1 MDIKL
6 NFFGAA
12 RNVTGSCYY
21 LEANGMRLLVD
32 CGLYQ
37 ERDLKA
43 RNWADFPV
51 PADTIDAV
59 LLTHAHLDHCG
70 RLPKLVKEG
79 FSGTVFA
86 TSATAEI
93 ANIIML
99 DSAHIQ
105 EEDIKH
111 KKRRHERSGKKSP
124 FPYEPLYTME
134 DAEKVNTLF
143 NKAKYNTKVPIGEGV
158 TAEFREAGHVFG
170 SSSIRLEVEQGGET
184 RSILFSGDVGRWDL
198 PIMRAP
204 FQYEH
209 ADYVLIESTY
219 GDRVHEDV
227 ADIPGELERV
237 INETHKAG
245 GNVVIPSFALERTQ
259 ELLYH
264 LNNLLNEDRIPHLVA
279 FVDSPMAIKVTEVF
293 KKHPELFDEET
304 MAQVRAGDK
313 PCDFPGLTM
322 SQTVDQSK
330 SINHIKGTAIII
342 AGSGMCT
349 GGRIKHHL
357 KNNIDR
363 PESTILFVGYQAVGT
378 LGRIIL
384 DKPESVRIFGEEHL
398 IKARIER
405 ISGFSAHADQNELFR
420 WISSIKE
427 PPRKVFITH
436 GEESQATA
444 FQKFLTDKTGW
455 TCVVPEYE
463 QEVVL
468 D

>member
-1 MDIKL
+1 MEIKL

-12 RNVTGSCYY
+12 KNVTGSCYF
-21 LEANGMRLLVD
+21 LEANGVRLLVD

-37 ERDLKA
+37 ERDLTP

-51 PADTIDAV
+51 PPNTIDAV

-79 FSGTVFA
+79 FSGKIYA
-86 TSATAEI
+86 TAATAEI
-93 ANIIML
+93 SNIIML

-111 KKRRHERSGKKSP
+111 KQRRHEKSGKKSP
-124 FPYEPLYTME
+124 FPYEPLYTTE
-134 DAEKVNTLF
+134 DAEKTNTFF
-143 NKAKYNTKVPIGEGV
+143 NKVRYNSKIEIGSGI

-170 SSSIRLEVEQGGET
+170 SSMIRVAVEQGGET
-184 RSILFSGDVGRWDL
+184 RTILFSGDVGRWDL
-198 PIMRAP
+198 PIMRDPAQ
-204 FQYEH
+204 FEQ

-219 GDRVHEDV
+219 GDRVHGEV
-227 ADIPGELERV
+227 ADIPGELERI
-237 INETHKAG
+237 INETVEAG
-245 GNVVIPSFALERTQ
+245 GNVIIPSFALERTQ

-264 LNNLLNEDRIPHLVA
+264 LNGLLKEERIPKLKA

-293 KKHPELFDEET
+293 KKHPELFDDET
-304 MAQVRAGDK
+304 MEQLKAGDK
-313 PCDFPGLTM
+313 PCDFPGLTLTR
-322 SQTVDQSK
+322 SVDESK
-330 SINHIKGTAIII
+330 AIAKAGGTSIII

-349 GGRIKHHL
+349 GGRVKHHL
-357 KNNIDR
+357 KSNIDR
-363 PESTILFVGYQAVGT
+363 PESTILFVGYQAFGT
-378 LGRIIL
+378 LGRRIL
-384 DKPESVRIFGEEHL
+384 EKPETVRIFGEEYPV
-398 IKARIER
+398 KARIER
-405 ISGFSAHADQNELFR
+405 ISGFSAHADQNELHR
-420 WISSIKE
+420 WISSLKT
-427 PPRKVFITH
+427 PPRKVFVTH

-455 TCVVPEYE
+455 KCVVPEYE

>member
-12 RNVTGSCYY
+12 KNVTGSCYFV
-21 LEANGMRLLVD
+21 EANGVRLLVD

-37 ERDLKA
+37 ERDLKP

-51 PADTIDAV
+51 PPNTIDAV

-79 FSGTVFA
+79 FKGKIFA
-86 TSATAEI
+86 TSATADI
-93 ANIIML
+93 ASIIML

-124 FPYEPLYTME
+124 FPYEPLYTKE
-134 DAEKVNTLF
+134 DAEKAKSLF
-143 NKAKYNTKVPIGEGV
+143 VKAAYDTKIEVGSGI

-170 SSSIRLEVEQGGET
+170 SSMIRLAVEQDGET
-184 RSILFSGDVGRWDL
+184 RTILFSGDVGRWDL
-198 PIMRAP
+198 PIMRDP
-204 FQYEH
+204 SQFEQ

-219 GDRVHEDV
+219 GDRTHGEV
-227 ADIPGELERV
+227 ASIPGELERI

-245 GNVVIPSFALERTQ
+245 GNVIIPSFSLERTQ

-264 LNNLLNEDRIPHLVA
+264 LNNLLNEDRIPKLPA
-279 FVDSPMAIKVTEVF
+279 FVDSPMAIKITEVF
-293 KKHPELFDEET
+293 KKHPELFDDET
-304 MAQVRAGDK
+304 MALLNAGDH
-313 PCDFPGLTM
+313 PCDFPGLVM
-322 SQTVDQSK
+322 SRTVDQSK
-330 SINHIKGTAIII
+330 AIADTPGTAIII

-349 GGRIKHHL
+349 GGRVKHHL
-357 KNNIDR
+357 KVNVYR
-363 PESTILFVGYQAVGT
+363 PESTILFVGYQAFGT
-378 LGRIIL
+378 LGRHIL
-384 DKPESVRIFGEEHL
+384 EKPETIRIFGEEHEL
-398 IKARIER
+398 KARIER
-405 ISGFSAHADQNELFR
+405 ISGFSAHADKNELHS
-420 WISSIKE
+420 WISSLKT

-436 GEESQATA
+436 GEEKAAEA
-444 FQKFLTDKTGW
+444 FQKFLSEKTGW
-455 TCVVPEYE
+455 ECIVPEYE

>member
-12 RNVTGSCYY
+12 KNVTGSCYFV
-21 LEANGMRLLVD
+21 EANGVRLLVD

-37 ERDLKA
+37 ERDLKP

-51 PADTIDAV
+51 PPATIDAV

-79 FSGTVFA
+79 FKGKIYA

-93 ANIIML
+93 ASIIML

-111 KKRRHERSGKKSP
+111 KKKRHERAGKKSP

-134 DAEKVNTLF
+134 DAEKTITMF
-143 NKAKYNTKVPIGEGV
+143 SKVGYDAPASVGEGM

-170 SSSIRLEVEQGGET
+170 SSMIRLAVEQGGET
-184 RSILFSGDVGRWDL
+184 RTILFSGDVGRWDL
-198 PIMRAP
+198 PIMRDP
-204 FQYEH
+204 SQFGQ

-219 GDRVHEDV
+219 GDRTHGEV
-227 ADIPGELERV
+227 ASIPGELERI
-237 INETHKAG
+237 INETHQAG
-245 GNVVIPSFALERTQ
+245 GNVIIPSFSLERTQ

-264 LNNLLNEDRIPHLVA
+264 LNNLLKEDRIPKLPA
-279 FVDSPMAIKVTEVF
+279 FVDSPMAIKITEVF
-293 KKHPELFDEET
+293 KKHPELFDDET
-304 MAQVRAGDK
+304 MAMLNAGDH

-322 SQTVDQSK
+322 SRTVDQSK
-330 SINHIKGTAIII
+330 AIADTPGTAIII

-349 GGRIKHHL
+349 GGRVKHHL
-357 KNNIDR
+357 KANLAR
-363 PESTILFVGYQAVGT
+363 PESTILFVGYQAFGT
-378 LGRIIL
+378 LGRHIL
-384 DKPESVRIFGEEHL
+384 EKPETIRIFGEEYEL
-398 IKARIER
+398 KARVER
-405 ISGFSAHADQNELFR
+405 ISGFSAHADKEELHQ
-420 WISSIKE
+420 WISSLKT

-436 GEESQATA
+436 GEEKAAMA
-444 FQKFLTDKTGW
+444 FQKFLSEKTGW
-455 TCVVPEYE
+455 DCVVPEYE
-463 QEVVL
+463 QEVRL
-468 D
+468 S

>member
-12 RNVTGSCYY
+12 KNVTGSCYY
-21 LEANGMRLLVD
+21 LEANGVRLLVD

-37 ERDLKA
+37 ERDLKP

-51 PADTIDAV
+51 PPDTIDAV

-79 FSGTVFA
+79 FRGKVFA

-111 KKRRHERSGKKSP
+111 KKRRHERKGKKSP

-134 DAEKVNTLF
+134 DAEKVNTMF
-143 NKAKYNTKVPIGEGV
+143 NKVKYNTKVPVEEGI

-170 SSSIRLEVEQGGET
+170 SSSIRVEVEQGGET
-184 RSILFSGDVGRWDL
+184 RTILFSGDVGRWDL
-198 PIMRAP
+198 PIMRDP

-227 ADIPGELERV
+227 ADIPGELEKV
-237 INETHKAG
+237 INETHAAG

-279 FVDSPMAIKVTEVF
+279 FVDSPMAIKITDVF
-293 KKHPELFDEET
+293 KKHPNLYDEET
-304 MAQVRAGDK
+304 MEQIRAGDK

-322 SQTVDQSK
+322 SRTVDQSK

-357 KNNIDR
+357 KNNIGR
-363 PESTILFVGYQAVGT
+363 PESTILFVGYQAHGT

-384 DKPESVRIFGEEHL
+384 EQPETVRIFGEEHPV
-398 IKARIER
+398 KARVER
-405 ISGFSAHADQNELFR
+405 IGGFSAHADQNELYR

-427 PPRKVFITH
+427 PPRKVFMTH
-436 GEESQATA
+436 GEESAAIALQQFITE
-444 FQKFLTDKTGW
+444 KTGW
-455 TCVVPEYE
+455 NCVVPDYE

-468 D
+468 E

>member
-6 NFFGAA
+6 KFFGAA
-12 RNVTGSCYY
+12 KNVTGSCYY
-21 LEANGMRLLVD
+21 LEANGVRLLID

-37 ERDLKA
+37 ERDLKS

-79 FSGTVFA
+79 FRGTVFA
-86 TSATAEI
+86 TAATAEI

-111 KKRRHERSGKKSP
+111 KLMRHERSGKTSP

-134 DAEKVNTLF
+134 DAQKVNGLF
-143 NKAKYNTKVPIGEGV
+143 NKVRYNTKVAVGTGI

-184 RSILFSGDVGRWDL
+184 RSIIFSGDVGRWDL
-198 PIMRAP
+198 PIMRDP
-204 FQYEH
+204 FQFEH

-219 GDRVHEDV
+219 GDRTHGEV
-227 ADIPGELERV
+227 ADIPGELARI

-245 GNVVIPSFALERTQ
+245 GNVIIPSFALERTQ

-264 LNNLLNEDRIPHLVA
+264 LNNLLKEDRIPHLMA
-279 FVDSPMAIKVTEVF
+279 FVDSPMAVKITEVF
-293 KKHPELFDEET
+293 KKHEELFDEET
-304 MAQVRAGDK
+304 MEHVRAGDQ

-322 SQTVDQSK
+322 SRTVDQSK

-384 DKPESVRIFGEEHL
+384 DKPETVRIFGEEHPVR
-398 IKARIER
+398 ARIER
-405 ISGFSAHADQNELFR
+405 ISGFSAHADQNELYR
-420 WISSIKE
+420 WISSLQQA
-427 PPRKVFITH
+427 PRKVFVTH
-436 GEESQATA
+436 GEESAAAA
-444 FQKFLTDKTGW
+444 FKEFLTEKTGW
-455 TCVVPEYE
+455 NCVVPEYE

>member
-12 RNVTGSCYY
+12 KNVTGSCYFI
-21 LEANGMRLLVD
+21 EANGVRILVD

-51 PADTIDAV
+51 PAHTIDAV

-79 FSGTVFA
+79 FAGKIHA
-86 TSATAEI
+86 TAATAEI
-93 ANIIML
+93 SNIIML
-99 DSAHIQ
+99 DSAHLQ
-105 EEDIKH
+105 EEDVKQ
-111 KKRRHERSGKKSP
+111 KKYRHEKSGKTSP
-124 FPYEPLYTME
+124 FPYEPLYTTE
-134 DAEKVNTLF
+134 DAEKTNRF
-143 NKAKYNTKVPIGEGV
+143 FCKAKYNTRIAIGEGI

-170 SSSIRLEVEQGGET
+170 SSMIRLAVEQGGET
-184 RSILFSGDVGRWDL
+184 RTILFSGDVGRWDL
-198 PIMRAP
+198 PIMRDPAQ
-204 FQYEH
+204 FEN

-219 GDRVHEDV
+219 GDRVHGEV
-227 ADIPGELERV
+227 ADIPGELERI
-237 INETHKAG
+237 INETHAAG
-245 GNVVIPSFALERTQ
+245 GNVVIPSFAFERTQ

-264 LNNLLNEDRIPHLVA
+264 LNGLLKEDRIPHLFA
-279 FVDSPMAIKVTEVF
+279 FVDSPMAVKITEVF
-293 KKHPELFDEET
+293 TKHPELFDDET
-304 MAQVRAGDK
+304 MAQVRAGDQ

-322 SQTVDQSK
+322 SRTVDQSK

-349 GGRIKHHL
+349 GGRVKHHL
-357 KNNIDR
+357 KNNIARAD
-363 PESTILFVGYQAVGT
+363 STILFVGYQAFGT
-378 LGRIIL
+378 LGRRIL
-384 DKPESVRIFGEEHL
+384 EKPDSVRIFGEEYPVN
-398 IKARIER
+398 ARIER
-405 ISGFSAHADQNELFR
+405 IAGFSAHADQNELYR
-420 WISSIKE
+420 WISSLKA
-427 PPRKVFITH
+427 PPRKVFVTH

-444 FQKFLTDKTGW
+444 FQKFLAVKTGW

-463 QEVVL
+463 QEVIL

>member
-1 MDIKL
+1 MEIKL

-21 LEANGMRLLVD
+21 IEANGVRLLVD

-37 ERDLKA
+37 ERDLKP

-79 FSGTVFA
+79 FKGTVYA
-86 TSATAEI
+86 TSATADI

-105 EEDIKH
+105 EEDIKQ
-111 KKRRHERSGKKSP
+111 KLKRHQRSGKKSP

-143 NKAKYNTKVPIGEGV
+143 NKVKYNTKVPIGEGIS
-158 TAEFREAGHVFG
+158 AEFREAGHVFG
-170 SSSIRLEVEQGGET
+170 SSSIRLEVEQGGEKRT
-184 RSILFSGDVGRWDL
+184 ILFSGDVGRWDL
-198 PIMRAP
+198 PIMRDP

-219 GDRVHEDV
+219 GNRTHEEV
-227 ADIPGELERV
+227 ADIPGELERI
-237 INETHKAG
+237 INETHEAG
-245 GNVVIPSFALERTQ
+245 GNIVIPSFALERTQ

-264 LNNLLNEDRIPHLVA
+264 LNNLLNEDRIPHLMA
-279 FVDSPMAIKVTEVF
+279 FVDSPMAIKITDVF
-293 KKHPELFDEET
+293 NKHPDLYDEET
-304 MAQVRAGDK
+304 MEQVRAGGE
-313 PCDFPGLTM
+313 PYNFPGLTM
-322 SQTVDQSK
+322 SRTVAQSK
-330 SINHIKGTAIII
+330 SINHINGTAIII

-357 KNNIDR
+357 KNNIGR
-363 PESTILFVGYQAVGT
+363 PESTILFVGYQAFGT

-384 DKPESVRIFGEEHL
+384 DKPETIRIFGEEHPV
-398 IKARIER
+398 KARIER
-405 ISGFSAHADQNELFR
+405 IGGFSAHADQNELYR
-420 WISSIKE
+420 YLSSIQE
-427 PPRKVFITH
+427 PPRKVFVTH
-436 GEESQATA
+436 GEESAATA
-444 FQKFLTDKTGW
+444 FQQFLTEKTGW

>member
-1 MDIKL
+1 MEIKL

-12 RNVTGSCYY
+12 KNVTGSCYY
-21 LEANGMRLLVD
+21 IETNGVRLLVD

-37 ERDLKA
+37 ERDLKP

-51 PADTIDAV
+51 PAASIDAV

-79 FSGTVFA
+79 FQGQIFA
-86 TSATAEI
+86 TPATAEI

-111 KKRRHERSGKKSP
+111 KKYRHEKSGRKSP
-124 FPYEPLYTME
+124 FPYEPLYTKE
-134 DAEKVNTLF
+134 DAEKTNTLF
-143 NKAKYNTKVPIGEGV
+143 NKAAYDTPIPVGEGI

-170 SSSIRLEVEQGGET
+170 SSSIRLTVEQGGET

-198 PIMRAP
+198 PIMRDP
-204 FQYEH
+204 SQFER

-219 GDRVHEDV
+219 GDRTHGEV
-227 ADIPGELERV
+227 ASIPGELERV
-237 INETHKAG
+237 INETHQAG
-245 GNVVIPSFALERTQ
+245 GNVIIPSFSLERTQ

-264 LNNLLNEDRIPHLVA
+264 LNNLLREDRIPHLLA
-279 FVDSPMAIKVTEVF
+279 FVDSPMAIKITEVF
-293 KKHPELFDEET
+293 KKHPELFDDEA
-304 MAQVRAGDK
+304 MAQLNAGDH

-322 SQTVDQSK
+322 SRSVDQSK
-330 SINHIKGTAIII
+330 SINHITGTAIII

-349 GGRIKHHL
+349 GGRVKHHL
-357 KNNIDR
+357 KNNAAN
-363 PESTILFVGYQAVGT
+363 PNSTILFVGYQAYGT
-378 LGRIIL
+378 LGRQIL
-384 DKPESVRIFGEEHL
+384 EKPDTIRIFGEKHPL
-398 IKARIER
+398 KAQVEK
-405 ISGFSAHADQNELFR
+405 ISGFSAHADREELNR
-420 WISSIKE
+420 WISSLKT
-427 PPRKVFITH
+427 PPRKIFVTH
-436 GEESQATA
+436 GEEKSAATLGA
-444 FQKFLTDKTGW
+444 YLSEQHGW
-455 TCVVPEYE
+455 NCVVPDYG

>member
-12 RNVTGSCYY
+12 GNVTGSCYY
-21 LEANGMRLLVD
+21 IEANGIRLLVD

-37 ERDLKA
+37 ERDLKP

-79 FSGTVFA
+79 FRGTIFA
-86 TSATAEI
+86 TAASAEI

-111 KKRRHERSGKKSP
+111 KKLRHERSGKKSP

-143 NKAKYNTKVPIGEGV
+143 NKVKYNTKVPIREGI

-170 SSSIRLEVEQGGET
+170 SSSIRLEVEQRGET

-198 PIMRAP
+198 PIMRDP
-204 FQYEH
+204 FQFEH

-219 GDRVHEDV
+219 GDRVHGEV

-237 INETHKAG
+237 INETYKAG

-264 LNNLLNEDRIPHLVA
+264 LNNLLKEDRIPHLVA

-293 KKHPELFDEET
+293 KKHPELYDEET

-357 KNNIDR
+357 KNNIGR

-384 DKPESVRIFGEEHL
+384 DQPESVRIFGEEHL

>member
-1 MDIKL
+1 MEIKL

-12 RNVTGSCYY
+12 KNVTGSCYF
-21 LEANGMRLLVD
+21 LEANGMRILVD

-37 ERDLKA
+37 ERDLTQ
-43 RNWADFPV
+43 RNWDQFPV
-51 PADTIDAV
+51 PANTIDAV

-79 FSGTVFA
+79 FRGTVHA
-86 TSATAEI
+86 TAATAEI

-111 KKRRHERSGKKSP
+111 KKKRHERSGKKSP

-134 DAEKVNTLF
+134 DAEKVNSLF
-143 NKAKYNTKVPIGEGV
+143 NKVWYNTPVPIGDGI

-170 SSSIRLEVEQGGET
+170 SSSIRIVVEQGGEK

-198 PIMRAP
+198 PIMRDP

-219 GDRVHEDV
+219 GDRVHKDV
-227 ADIPGELERV
+227 ADIPGELERI
-237 INETHKAG
+237 INETHQAG

-264 LNNLLNEDRIPHLVA
+264 LNNLLQEDRIPHLMA
-279 FVDSPMAIKVTEVF
+279 FVDSPMAVKITEVF

-304 MAQVRAGDK
+304 MAHVRAGEK

-322 SQTVDQSK
+322 SQSVDQSK
-330 SINHIKGTAIII
+330 AINHIKGTAIII

-378 LGRIIL
+378 LGRIL
-384 DKPESVRIFGEEHL
+384 LEKPETVRIFGEEHL
-398 IKARIER
+398 VKARIER
-405 ISGFSAHADQNELFR
+405 IGGFSAHADRNELLR
-420 WISSIKE
+420 WLSSIQQ
-427 PPRKVFITH
+427 PPRKVFVVH
-436 GEESQATA
+436 GEESQSAA
-444 FQKFLTDKTGW
+444 FQQYLSEKTGW
-455 TCVVPEYE
+455 TCVVPSYE

>member
-1 MDIKL
+1 MEIKL

-21 LEANGMRLLVD
+21 VEANGVRILVD

-37 ERDLKA
+37 ERDLKP

-51 PADTIDAV
+51 PADSIDAV
-59 LLTHAHLDHCG
+59 LLTHAHLDHCD

-79 FSGTVFA
+79 FRGTVFA
-86 TSATAEI
+86 TAATAEI

-111 KKRRHERSGKKSP
+111 KMRRHERSGKKSP
-124 FPYEPLYTME
+124 FPYEPLYTIE
-134 DAEKVNTLF
+134 DAERVNALF
-143 NKAKYNTKVPIGEGV
+143 NKVKYSTRIPIGEGI

-170 SSSIRLEVEQGGET
+170 SSSIRLEVTQGGET

-198 PIMRAP
+198 PIMRDP
-204 FQYEH
+204 HQFEH

-219 GDRVHEDV
+219 GDRVHGDV
-227 ADIPGELERV
+227 ADIPSELARI
-237 INETHKAG
+237 INETHQAG
-245 GNVVIPSFALERTQ
+245 GNVIIPSFALERTQ

-264 LNNLLNEDRIPHLVA
+264 LNGLLKEDRIPHLLA
-279 FVDSPMAIKVTEVF
+279 FVDSPMAVKITEVF
-293 KKHPELFDEET
+293 KKHPELFDDET
-304 MAQVRAGDK
+304 MAQLNAGDQ

-322 SQTVDQSK
+322 SRTVDQSK

-357 KNNIDR
+357 KNNIGR
-363 PESTILFVGYQAVGT
+363 SECTVLFVGYQAFGT
-378 LGRIIL
+378 MGRHLLG
-384 DKPESVRIFGEEHL
+384 KPETVRIFGEEHKV
-398 IKARIER
+398 KARIER
-405 ISGFSAHADQNELFR
+405 ISGFSAHADQNELFQ
-420 WISSIKE
+420 WISSLQE
-427 PPRKVFITH
+427 PPRKIFITH
-436 GEESQATA
+436 GEEEQATA
-444 FQKFLTDKTGW
+444 FGKFLTDKTGW
-455 TCVVPEYE
+455 ACVVPEYE
-463 QEVVL
+463 QEVIL

>member
-198 PIMRAP
+198 PIMRDP

>member
-1 MDIKL
+1 MEIKL

-12 RNVTGSCYY
+12 KNVTGSCYY
-21 LEANGMRLLVD
+21 LEANGVRILVD

-37 ERDLKA
+37 ERDLKP

-79 FSGTVFA
+79 FRGTVFA
-86 TSATAEI
+86 TAATAEI

-99 DSAHIQ
+99 DSGHIQ

-111 KKRRHERSGKKSP
+111 KLKRHERSGKKSP

-134 DAEKVNTLF
+134 DAEKVNALF
-143 NKAKYNTKVPIGEGV
+143 SKVKYNAKVPIGKGI

-170 SSSIRLEVEQGGET
+170 SSSIRLEVEQAGET

-198 PIMRAP
+198 PIMRDP
-204 FQYEH
+204 HQYEH

-219 GDRVHEDV
+219 GDRVHGEV
-227 ADIPGELERV
+227 ADIPGELARI
-237 INETHKAG
+237 INETHQAG
-245 GNVVIPSFALERTQ
+245 GNVIIPSFALERTQ

-264 LNNLLNEDRIPHLVA
+264 LNGLLKEDRIPHLMA
-279 FVDSPMAIKVTEVF
+279 FVDSPMAVKITEVF
-293 KKHPELFDEET
+293 KKHEELFDDET
-304 MAQVRAGDK
+304 MAQIRAGEQ
-313 PCDFPGLTM
+313 PCAFPGLTM
-322 SQTVDQSK
+322 SRTVDQSK

-349 GGRIKHHL
+349 GGRVKHHL
-357 KNNIDR
+357 KNNIGR
-363 PESTILFVGYQAVGT
+363 PESTILFVGYQAFGT
-378 LGRIIL
+378 LGRRLL
-384 DKPESVRIFGEEHL
+384 DKPETVRIFGEEHTVR
-398 IKARIER
+398 ARIER
-405 ISGFSAHADQNELFR
+405 ISGFSAHADQNELFH
-420 WISSIKE
+420 WISSLKE

-444 FQKFLTDKTGW
+444 FGKFLTEKTGW
-455 TCVVPEYE
+455 SCVVPDYE
-463 QEVVL
+463 QEVIL

>member
-12 RNVTGSCYY
+12 KNVTGSCYF
-21 LEANGMRLLVD
+21 LEANGVRLLVD

-37 ERDLKA
+37 ERDLKP

-51 PADTIDAV
+51 PAETIDAV

-79 FSGTVFA
+79 FRGKIYA
-86 TSATAEI
+86 TPATAEI
-93 ANIIML
+93 STIIML

-134 DAEKVNTLF
+134 DAEKTRSLF
-143 NKAKYNTKVPIGEGV
+143 HSARYNTNIDIGSGI

-170 SSSIRLEVEQGGET
+170 SSMIRLTVNQGGEKRT
-184 RSILFSGDVGRWDL
+184 ILFSGDVGRRDL
-198 PIMRAP
+198 PIMRDPAQ
-204 FQYEH
+204 FEQ

-219 GDRVHEDV
+219 GDRIHGQV
-227 ADIPGELERV
+227 ADIPGELERI
-237 INETHKAG
+237 INETQQAG
-245 GNVVIPSFALERTQ
+245 GNIVIPSFALERTQ

-264 LNNLLNEDRIPHLVA
+264 LNNLLNEDRIPHLQT
-279 FVDSPMAIKVTEVF
+279 FVDSPMAIRVTDVF

-304 MAQVRAGDK
+304 MAQVNAGDQ

-322 SQTVDQSK
+322 SRTVDQSK
-330 SINHIKGTAIII
+330 AIKDVKGSAIII

-357 KNNIDR
+357 KSNISR
-363 PESTILFVGYQAVGT
+363 PESTILFVGYQAFGT
-378 LGRIIL
+378 LGRRIL
-384 DKPESVRIFGEEHL
+384 ENPETIRLFGEEYPV
-398 IKARIER
+398 KARIEK
-405 ISGFSAHADQNELFR
+405 ISGFSAHADQNELHQ
-420 WISSIKE
+420 WISSLKT

-444 FQKFLTDKTGW
+444 FQKFLSGKTGW
-455 TCVVPEYE
+455 NCTVPDYG
-463 QEVVL
+463 QEVLL